1 VLSALV
7 SLFAFL
13 FGAAV
18 GSFVNVCIYRLPRRL
33 SLVQPPSHCPHCGMT
48 LTVIDLVPLLSYLW
62 LGGKCRHCKTPI
74 SPRYFLVELLT
85 ALLFMATVHR
95 YPLGMEA
102 VLVAASL
109 AALVVIAF
117 VDWEFFLV
125 PDEAV
130 WALAIFGI
138 VRQVITNSWLGLG
151 LALGGAVV
159 ASVLIWLVGILGRL
173 IFRKEAM
180 GFGDVKIYA
189 ALLARQV
196 PAGFFRKDNFA
207 FRTLPRFAGL
217 NLDDLLF
224 EWDTQADWRLSARLF
239 GSDISPKHIA
249 GAQQNAERALVA
261 DTIEWRVMDAAELP
275 HLFPKESVQCLLTN
289 PPFGIRSGSLT
300 KARQAHRLLVEVAD
314 QVLDENGRLVVI
326 THHPEWLEVLAPS
339 VGLKEAQRYEVLHG
353 DLPAAIL
360 VLRRQEAARFSLQT
374 EVHEA

>member
-1 VLSALV
+1 MLSALV

-13 FGAAV
+13 FGATV

-151 LALGGAVV
+151 LALGGAAV

-189 ALLARQV
+189 AIGTHLGLTPLLI
-196 PAGFFRKDNFA
+196 PFFVFSVVIGA
-207 FRTLPRFAGL
+207 VMGVV
-217 NLDDLLF
+217 
-224 EWDTQADWRLSARLF
+224 
-239 GSDISPKHIA
+239 IA
-249 GAQQNAERALVA
+249 LWHRRPITGY
-261 DTIEWRVMDAAELP
+261 M
-275 HLFPKESVQCLLTN
+275 
-289 PPFGIRSGSLT
+289 PFGPSL
-300 KARQAHRLLVEVAD
+300 AMA
-314 QVLDENGRLVVI
+314 
-326 THHPEWLEVLAPS
+326 
-339 VGLKEAQRYEVLHG
+339 
-353 DLPAAIL
+353 AAIL
-360 VLRRQEAARFSLQT
+360 FLAPPSVPEFVLRLYGVGR
-374 EVHEA
+374 